1 MCILVKR
8 PWQSIY
14 LTEVK
19 MTRGEEKKD
28 PILIPGLCHSN
39 GQQRECV
46 CFLRVIELPAFVY
59 LSLEILK

>member
-19 MTRGEEKKD
+19 MTKRRGKEKKD

-39 GQQRECV
+39 GQ
-46 CFLRVIELPAFVY
+46 
-59 LSLEILK
+59 